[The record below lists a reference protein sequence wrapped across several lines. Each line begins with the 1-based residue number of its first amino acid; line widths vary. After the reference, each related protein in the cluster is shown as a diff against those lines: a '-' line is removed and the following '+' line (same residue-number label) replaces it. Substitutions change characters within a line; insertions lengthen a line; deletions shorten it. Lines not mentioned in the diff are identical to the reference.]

1 MNKTEIKQ
9 IILEEIEAALEEMN
23 MSPEMM
29 AADSRP
35 EEDDFAFDKMDGEMY
50 DDAGDPMEAVN
61 EDLRGLM
68 AQGEKMA
75 AFANKQSGY
84 EGGVSSPVR
93 GVLAAMTVAG
103 APDFDGDEDLK
114 AYWTRRLTK
123 AIETQMGRKYMS
135 GLNENIQQ
143 YIDREDDISDIRG
156 KKAGKDYKTI
166 RIDFNKPMFG
176 DLKNAVGS
184 YARKKYGDNI
194 ELDWRDSQ
202 EVEIDI
208 NRDLNEMA
216 RTSNIFKLSQNASL
230 KDVLQFMQRVN
241 DVLKTYKSPGQ
252 KRPKKRFTPEEMKAL
267 ATAML
272 KPEGF
277 TSKDVIAATSYTSPA
292 QANKFLAAL
301 EQKGLITIT
310 SVLKKSLVPD
320 RDPNAPETRG
330 RKAQSAEFDVADDP
344 TGMDFSDF
352 DNLDLSDPTSLYEL
366 SEGKF
371 GNVIQSLTQDI
382 SKAQDEGDDKMV
394 SILKS
399 YLPKL
404 KRAQNDDEI
413 ESLLNDMDTQ
423 LAREFGESFD
433 IVGSYLAEGSQLSK
447 NNNNNNN
454 NMSDNLTNYIK
465 KVINEAK
472 NPLAAKLKEV
482 EAQGRIASLES
493 KLAAIQEMIEETNS
507 RLTRIDEDNEFSEM
521 MDKKAVKDVR
531 KQLKE
536 LERAEAKL
544 QKEYDKVSGGRKKE
558 TVVDEDY
565 DEDSLDN
572 AVDEVE
578 LEEDDLRFEG
588 LNGVHD
594 LKPMVTMNESLLRMQ
609 NLAGLITEGEYKRKK
624 QRLNRIKYSNPIL
637 EGIFDNVSNFV
648 KGKSDKE
655 AAAIEAFKKNGIVV
669 GKPSYQLRYGG
680 GSGEDGSNSFWMK
693 DFATPEELEG
703 LKVPVP
709 KGFSGD
715 RISRDVIDKV
725 VIQDVEENEEGVVI
739 TVLKGEY
746 NFKTGKFI
754 DDDGPEKFPIE
765 DTSSLEKEL
774 DTADAEDK
782 FYSDIEL
789 VPYKGSPWVK

>member
-93 GVLAAMTVAG
+93 GVLAAMAAAG

-114 AYWTRRLTK
+114 AYWTRQLTK

-156 KKAGKDYKTI
+156 KKAGEDYKTI

-310 SVLKKSLVPD
+310 SVLKKSLTPD

-433 IVGSYLAEGSQLSK
+433 IVGSYLAEGKQLSENK
-447 NNNNNNN
+447 NNNNN

-578 LEEDDLRFEG
+578 IEEDNMRFEG

-609 NLAGLITEGEYKRKK
+609 KLAGLITESDIKKKLSLNEAQEIDMAKSFLENNGFEVKDIEGGNEGHALGKKMDSKAGGQAEDSKTAYIWDGDTRFSDGERGNNQHNGKDAFYVYMPFNRDLYDEMK
-624 QRLNRIKYSNPIL
+624 QKFPVLN
-637 EGIFDNVSNFV
+637 V
-648 KGKSDKE
+648 
-655 AAAIEAFKKNGIVV
+655 
-669 GKPSYQLRYGG
+669 G
-680 GSGEDGSNSFWMK
+680 GSMGRYYE
-693 DFATPEELEG
+693 
-703 LKVPVP
+703 
-709 KGFSGD
+709 
-715 RISRDVIDKV
+715 V
-725 VIQDVEENEEGVVI
+725 VI
-739 TVLKGEY
+739 
-746 NFKTGKFI
+746 
-754 DDDGPEKFPIE
+754 EK
-765 DTSSLEKEL
+765 K
-774 DTADAEDK
+774 
-782 FYSDIEL
+782 
-789 VPYKGSPWVK
+789 

>member
-93 GVLAAMTVAG
+93 GVLAAMAAAG

-156 KKAGKDYKTI
+156 KKAGEDYKTI

-277 TSKDVIAATSYTSPA
+277 TSKDVIAVTSYTSPA

-330 RKAQSAEFDVADDP
+330 RKAQSAEFDTADDP

-433 IVGSYLAEGSQLSK
+433 IVGSYLAEGSQLSENK
-447 NNNNNNN
+447 NNNNN
-454 NMSDNLTNYIK
+454 NMSNNLTNYIK

-578 LEEDDLRFEG
+578 IEEDNMRFEG

-609 NLAGLITEGEYKRKK
+609 KLAGLITESDIKKKLSLNEAQEIDMAKSFLENNGFEVKDIEGGNEGHALGKKMDSKAGGQAEDSKTAYIWDGDTRFSDGERGNNQHNGKDAFYVYMPFNRDLYDEMK
-624 QRLNRIKYSNPIL
+624 QKFPVLN
-637 EGIFDNVSNFV
+637 V
-648 KGKSDKE
+648 
-655 AAAIEAFKKNGIVV
+655 
-669 GKPSYQLRYGG
+669 G
-680 GSGEDGSNSFWMK
+680 GSMGRYYE
-693 DFATPEELEG
+693 
-703 LKVPVP
+703 
-709 KGFSGD
+709 
-715 RISRDVIDKV
+715 V
-725 VIQDVEENEEGVVI
+725 VI
-739 TVLKGEY
+739 
-746 NFKTGKFI
+746 
-754 DDDGPEKFPIE
+754 EK
-765 DTSSLEKEL
+765 K
-774 DTADAEDK
+774 
-782 FYSDIEL
+782 
-789 VPYKGSPWVK
+789 